1 MFMTFCHFHVGV
13 SLLIMALWLPFESTL
28 SPDLMRRKHPREEN
42 KFNLISG
49 RKAWEGKLKNEVRCL
64 CALGWDPKESAC

>member
-1 MFMTFCHFHVGV
+1 MTFCHFHVGV
-13 SLLIMALWLPFESTL
+13 SLLIMALWLPFESTP

-49 RKAWEGKLKNEVRCL
+49 RKAFPGR
-64 CALGWDPKESAC
+64 GS